1 MRAFLIGGGRGD
13 DTTASHRPFVE
24 ALAGA
29 GPVVVYLLDDPEAEP
44 ARWSAALAAAGA
56 ATCTVITVSKTR
68 PPLPTDLDG
77 AAGVY
82 VAGGLTPAY
91 RDALVDNGTDWLAAA
106 GAAGLPYAGFS
117 AGASVAA
124 EHALVGGWRA
134 NHGGTEIAVCDQDF
148 GEDLDAL
155 TVRPGLGLVPFLV
168 DVHAAQWGTLNRL
181 VHAVLGRTG
190 RTGRTDPADP
200 ADPADPGEGWA
211 IDEHTTL
218 ETADGVPVVVHGT
231 GAATH
236 VKWTKAQSVEMT
248 IHVAGPVHR

>member
-13 DTTASHRPFVE
+13 DVAAAHRPFVR
-24 ALAGA
+24 ALAGT
-29 GPVVVYLLDDPEAEP
+29 GPVIVYMLDEPDVEP
-44 ARWSAALAAAGA
+44 ARWSSTLAAAGA
-56 ATCTVITVSKTR
+56 SGSTVITVSTDR
-68 PPLPTDLDG
+68 PARAPDLDG

-91 RDALVDNGTDWLAAA
+91 RDALVGHGTEWLAAA
-106 GAAGLPYAGFS
+106 RAAGLPYAGFS
-117 AGASVAA
+117 AGAAIAA
-124 EHALVGGWRA
+124 GDALVGGWRA
-134 NHGGTEIAVCDQDF
+134 THRGTGIAVCDPDF

-181 VHAVLGRTG
+181 VHAVL
-190 RTGRTDPADP
+190 DPAR
-200 ADPADPGEGWA
+200 PGRATEGWA

-218 ETADGVPVVVHGT
+218 ETDAGVPVAVHGT

-236 VKWTKAQSVEMT
+236 VRRTGDAAAGITV
-248 IHVAGPVHR
+248 HVAGPVHR

>member
-13 DTTASHRPFVE
+13 DTTASPPAVRRSPRRRRPGGR
-24 ALAGA
+24 L
-29 GPVVVYLLDDPEAEP
+29 P
-44 ARWSAALAAAGA
+44 ARRPRGRTRPLVRRAGGRRRRHS
-56 ATCTVITVSKTR
+56 TVITVSKTR

-190 RTGRTDPADP
+190 RTGRTGPP
-200 ADPADPGEGWA
+200 
-211 IDEHTTL
+211 
-218 ETADGVPVVVHGT
+218 T
-231 GAATH
+231 G
-236 VKWTKAQSVEMT
+236 
-248 IHVAGPVHR
+248 

>member
-13 DTTASHRPFVE
+13 DTTASHRPFVN

-44 ARWSAALAAAGA
+44 ARWSAALAGAGA
-56 ATCTVITVSKTR
+56 ARTTVVAVSKER
-68 PPLPTDLDG
+68 PPRAADLDG

-91 RDALVDNGTDWLAAA
+91 RDALVDHGTGWLAAA
-106 GAAGLPYAGFS
+106 RAAGLPYAGFS
-117 AGASVAA
+117 AGAAAAA

-134 NHGGTEIAVCDQDF
+134 NLGGTEIAVCDPDF
-148 GEDLDAL
+148 GEGLDAL

-181 VHAVLGRTG
+181 VHAVL
-190 RTGRTDPADP
+190 
-200 ADPADPGEGWA
+200 DPGEPSGGWA

-218 ETADGVPVVVHGT
+218 ETTDGVPVAVHGI
-231 GAATH
+231 GAATR
-236 VKWTKAQSVEMT
+236 VRRAAAESVEIT
-248 IHVAGPVHR
+248 IHVAGPIR